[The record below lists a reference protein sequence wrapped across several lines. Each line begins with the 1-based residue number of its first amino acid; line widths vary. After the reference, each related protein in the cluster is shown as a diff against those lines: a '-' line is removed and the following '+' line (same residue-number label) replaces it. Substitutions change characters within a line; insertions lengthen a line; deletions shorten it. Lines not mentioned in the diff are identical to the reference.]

1 VGVVNM
7 SRTVWIHI
15 CLGFVVGLAALFAV
29 RLHSAS
35 GATLS
40 PDSVAAGHRLA
51 DAWCKGCHAIGAA
64 TAGAAKAAPDFVAV
78 ANQPST
84 TELSLKVFL
93 QTSHRSMPNLVIAPG
108 QADDLVNY
116 ILSLKRK

>member
-7 SRTVWIHI
+7 SRTVSIRI
-15 CLGFVVGLAALFAV
+15 CLALIMALAALFVV

-40 PDSVAAGHRLA
+40 QDSVAAGHRLA

-64 TAGAAKAAPDFVAV
+64 TAGAA
-78 ANQPST
+78 
-84 TELSLKVFL
+84 
-93 QTSHRSMPNLVIAPG
+93 
-108 QADDLVNY
+108 
-116 ILSLKRK
+116 